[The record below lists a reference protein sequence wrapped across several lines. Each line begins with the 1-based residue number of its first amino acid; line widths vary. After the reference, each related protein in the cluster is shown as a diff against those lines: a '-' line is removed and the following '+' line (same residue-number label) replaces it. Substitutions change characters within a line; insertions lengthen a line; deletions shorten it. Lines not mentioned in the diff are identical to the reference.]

1 MKWTSREHILFH
13 SGMTSHL
20 QMGCIQLRL
29 ATMVVVIGHII
40 SEMKSIRLGEHG
52 RIFERLLGKHLE
64 QVHQLYQKTRKVNT
78 KHILYLFTY
87 EHVSSVTT
95 VTSTKGNSGSVVSF
109 YANGIAPDYYNSNAG
124 MQVNIGDI
132 SINANLAI
140 DDIRISVT
148 TTSGDTSYQSSIRAN
163 ATELKIDFE
172 SAIITKVD
180 EHTLETEKI
189 NYSMSGMLLYAL
201 YVAATT
207 GDWRGVPA
215 TAMRG

>member
-1 MKWTSREHILFH
+1 MNADGYASTGEGFLGYNMFAYCGNDPLNRAD
-13 SGMTSHL
+13 MTGASWAKIKSFFKRTWKNIRKTV
-20 QMGCIQLRL
+20 GK
-29 ATMVVVIGHII
+29 AFGASASVV
-40 SEMKSIRLGEHG
+40 
-52 RIFERLLGKHLE
+52 
-64 QVHQLYQKTRKVNT
+64 YQKTRKVNT

-87 EHVSSVTT
+87 EHVSSITT
-95 VTSTKGNSGSVVSF
+95 VTSTKGNSASVVSF

-163 ATELKIDFE
+163 ATELKIGFE

-180 EHTLETEKI
+180 EHTFATEKF

-207 GDWRGVPA
+207 GDWKGVPA